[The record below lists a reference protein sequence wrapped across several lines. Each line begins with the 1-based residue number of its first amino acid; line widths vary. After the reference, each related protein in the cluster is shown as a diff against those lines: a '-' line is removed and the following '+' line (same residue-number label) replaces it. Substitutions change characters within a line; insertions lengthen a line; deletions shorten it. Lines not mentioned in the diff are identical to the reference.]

1 MKFKYLLLVFL
12 MGSMLGSNA
21 QKFITKTGVIEINS
35 KALVY
40 TIKGANNKV
49 ASILDTEVGEIFVST
64 LIRSFKFEEAIVEE
78 KFNDTYMEPDKH
90 PQSTF
95 QGKITDYRKIDFS
108 NNGSYD
114 IMIEGKLT
122 IHGITNYIKERG
134 KLIVEDGF
142 IRASTEISISLKLYE
157 IRVEDI
163 YQLDDVLL
171 KIHFNYQPYPI

>member
-1 MKFKYLLLVFL
+1 MFL
-12 MGSMLGSNA
+12 MGSMLSSNA

-35 KALVY
+35 KTLVY

-49 ASILDTEVGEIFVST
+49 ASILDAEVGEIFAST

-78 KFNDTYMEPDKH
+78 RFNDDYMEPDKY

-95 QGKITDYRKIDFS
+95 QGKITDYKKIDFS

-134 KLIVEDGF
+134 KLIVKDGS
-142 IRASTEISISLKLYE
+142 IKASTEISISLKLYE
-157 IRVEDI
+157 ISVEDI